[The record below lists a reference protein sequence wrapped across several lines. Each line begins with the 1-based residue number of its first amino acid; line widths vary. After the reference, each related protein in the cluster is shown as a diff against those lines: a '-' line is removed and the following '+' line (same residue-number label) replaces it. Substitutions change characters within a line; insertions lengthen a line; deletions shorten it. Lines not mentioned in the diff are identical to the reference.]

1 MGRIPDPGEPPKSFE
16 QKEGYPTAEVT
27 SAMME
32 AMGLGLNNLEA
43 IGYAVA
49 KTGYAVEEVRW
60 VRQVNMYTF
69 QSNIQRP

>member
-16 QKEGYPTAEVT
+16 ERSLSLAEVT

-69 QSNIQRP
+69 QRP